1 MPKPKIVIL
10 QGPTGV
16 GKTETALALA
26 HHVPVEI
33 VNADSLQFY
42 RFMDIGTSKP
52 RPAQQQMVPHH
63 LFSILDPDEHFHAAR
78 YMELARKIIEEILG
92 RQHVPL
98 VVGGTG
104 LYIRALTR
112 GLVNAPDRNEG
123 LRTQLRR
130 HSSAALFAEL
140 ERVDPDTA
148 QRLKPN
154 DTLRIIRAL
163 EVFYQTGTT
172 LSALQRQH
180 NFATEPY
187 QCLKLTL
194 VRERSE
200 LYRRIEQRVDQM
212 LAQGFEQEVREL
224 LARGFS
230 PNLRPLQ
237 SIGYRQMVALIQGR
251 LTWETAVHEI
261 KKATKRYAKRQM
273 TWFRHDQGSV
283 QVLLPEEQEQI
294 ILRVKNFLNN
304 TENLG
309 KSYK

>member
-163 EVFYQTGTT
+163 EVFYQTGRPI
-172 LSALQRQH
+172 SAA
-180 NFATEPY
+180 ATAAAPQY
-187 QCLKLTL
+187 NAL
-194 VRERSE
+194 VFGLYLEREE
-200 LYRRIEQRVDQM
+200 LYRRIEARVDAM
-212 LAQGFEQEVREL
+212 LAAGLVDEVKRL
-224 LARGFS
+224 LARGV
-230 PNLRPLQ
+230 PREATAMQAL
-237 SIGYRQMVALIQGR
+237 GYKEIAAYLKGETTFEEAVR
-251 LTWETAVHEI
+251 LL
-261 KKATKRYAKRQM
+261 KRNTRRFAKRQF
-273 TWFRHDQGSV
+273 TWFKREEGIRWLDVAAYPGPAAIAEEIAA
-283 QVLLPEEQEQI
+283 QVKEYFG
-294 ILRVKNFLNN
+294 R
-304 TENLG
+304 
-309 KSYK
+309 